1 MDDFFRQHAGAFDG
15 EEPEPGHID
24 RFRAKLGVAR
34 ERKLRTWILRVAAV
48 VLLGMVVT
56 YLAFREWD
64 MMQETLASS
73 GSEFTSPEL
82 QEAEKYYHLQLSRQ
96 YIKMQNLKFYN
107 NKDEKKALLDEFS
120 VIDTQVQD
128 MMRDLRQN
136 PDDERIVNA
145 IFNFY
150 QLKIETMDRIIA
162 LAQQQN
168 STIL

>member
-1 MDDFFRQHAGAFDG
+1 
-15 EEPEPGHID
+15 
-24 RFRAKLGVAR
+24 
-34 ERKLRTWILRVAAV
+34 
-48 VLLGMVVT
+48 
-56 YLAFREWD
+56 
-64 MMQETLASS
+64 
-73 GSEFTSPEL
+73 
-82 QEAEKYYHLQLSRQ
+82 
-96 YIKMQNLKFYN
+96 MQNLKFYN